1 MTNVLDVQNL
11 KTYFHTEAGIV
22 KAIDGISLHVAKGET
37 LGLVGESGSG
47 KTMTALSVLNI
58 VPNPGKINSGK
69 ILFNNNVISNLDEE
83 QMRKIRGKKI
93 ALIFQDPTSS
103 LHPLYT
109 VGKQIGDILK
119 THDKLNSK
127 EANKRV
133 IELFIEVGIPE
144 PEIRV
149 NQYPHEFSGGMKQRV
164 AIARALALNPE
175 LLFADEPTTN
185 LDVTIQAQV
194 LDLLKHLKKSKQM
207 SLIIITHDMGVVAS
221 ITQRITVLYA
231 GMVAETADT
240 KTLFKNPKHPYT
252 RQLLDAVPR
261 PDVKKRMEPIPGNI
275 PQLISPPT
283 GCRFHPRCKYAEKIC
298 SEKIPVLETVAKN
311 HLVSCH
317 LWKEIKF

>member
-1 MTNVLDVQNL
+1 MANVLDIQNL
-11 KTYFHTEAGIV
+11 KTYFHTEAGVV
-22 KAIDGISLHVAKGET
+22 KAIDGISLHVEKGET

-58 VPNPGKINSGK
+58 VPSPGKVNSGK
-69 ILFNNNVISNLDEE
+69 ILFNNNVISNLDED

-109 VGKQIGDILK
+109 VGKQISDILK
-119 THDKLNSK
+119 THDGLNSK
-127 EANKRV
+127 EAKKRV
-133 IELFIEVGIPE
+133 IELFTEVGIPE

-164 AIARALALNPE
+164 AIARALALDPE

-207 SLIIITHDMGVVAS
+207 SLIIITHDMGVVAN

-231 GMVAETADT
+231 GMVAEIADT

-261 PDVKKRMEPIPGNI
+261 PDVKKRLEPIPGNI

-298 SEKIPVLETVAKN
+298 SEQIPVLENVAKD
-311 HLVSCH
+311 HFVSCH
-317 LWKEIKF
+317 KWKEIKF

>member
-1 MTNVLDVQNL
+1 MTHVLDIQNL
-11 KTYFHTEAGIV
+11 KTYFHTEAGVV
-22 KAIDGISLHVAKGET
+22 KAIDGISLHVEKGET

-58 VPNPGKINSGK
+58 VPSPGKVNSGK

-119 THDKLNSK
+119 THDGLNSK
-127 EANKRV
+127 EAKKRV
-133 IELFIEVGIPE
+133 IQLFTEVGIPE

-231 GMVAETADT
+231 GMVAEIADT

-261 PDVKKRMEPIPGNI
+261 PDVKKRLEPIPGNI

-298 SEKIPVLETVAKN
+298 SEKIPVLENVSEN
-311 HLVSCH
+311 HFVSCH
-317 LWKEIKF
+317 KWKEIKF

>member
-1 MTNVLDVQNL
+1 MTNILDIQNL

-22 KAIDGISLHVAKGET
+22 KAIDGISLHVEKGET

-69 ILFNNNVISNLDEE
+69 ILFNNNVISNLKEE

-127 EANKRV
+127 EAKKRV

-298 SEKIPVLETVAKN
+298 SEKIPVLEPVSKN
-311 HLVSCH
+311 HFVSCH
-317 LWKEIKF
+317 RWKEIKF

>member
-1 MTNVLDVQNL
+1 MTNVLDIQNL
-11 KTYFHTEAGIV
+11 KTYFHTEAGVV
-22 KAIDGISLHVAKGET
+22 KAIDGISLHVKKGET

-58 VPNPGKINSGK
+58 VPSPGKVNSGK
-69 ILFNNNVISNLDEE
+69 ILFNNNVISNLDED

-109 VGKQIGDILK
+109 VGKQISDILR
-119 THDKLNSK
+119 THDGLNSK
-127 EANKRV
+127 EAKKRV
-133 IELFIEVGIPE
+133 IELFTEVGIPE

-164 AIARALALNPE
+164 AIARALALDPE

-207 SLIIITHDMGVVAS
+207 SLIIITHDMGVVAN

-231 GMVAETADT
+231 GMVAEIADT
-240 KTLFKNPKHPYT
+240 KTLFKNSKHPYT

-261 PDVKKRMEPIPGNI
+261 PDVKKRLEPIPGNI

-298 SEKIPVLETVAKN
+298 SEKIPVLENVAKD
-311 HLVSCH
+311 HFVSCH
-317 LWKEIKF
+317 KWKEIKF

>member
-22 KAIDGISLHVAKGET
+22 KAIDGISLHVKKGET

-58 VPNPGKINSGK
+58 VPSPGKINGGK
-69 ILFNNNVISNLDEE
+69 ILFNDNVISNLNEE
-83 QMRKIRGKKI
+83 EMRKIRGKKI

-127 EANKRV
+127 KAKERV

-207 SLIIITHDMGVVAS
+207 SLIIITHDMGVVAD

-231 GMVAETADT
+231 GMVAEIADT

-261 PDVKKRMEPIPGNI
+261 PDVKKRLEPIPGNI

-298 SEKIPVLETVAKN
+298 SEKIPVLETVGKN

-317 LWKEIKF
+317 RWKEIKF

>member
-1 MTNVLDVQNL
+1 LTHVLDIQNL
-11 KTYFHTEAGIV
+11 KTYFHTEAGVV
-22 KAIDGISLHVAKGET
+22 KAIDGISLHVEKGET

-58 VPNPGKINSGK
+58 VPSPGKVNSGK

-119 THDKLNSK
+119 THDGLNSK
-127 EANKRV
+127 EAKKRV
-133 IELFIEVGIPE
+133 IQLFTEVGIPE

-231 GMVAETADT
+231 GMVAEIADT

-261 PDVKKRMEPIPGNI
+261 PDVKKRLEPIPGNI

-298 SEKIPVLETVAKN
+298 SEKIPVLENVSEN
-311 HLVSCH
+311 HFVSCH
-317 LWKEIKF
+317 KWKEIKF

>member
-1 MTNVLDVQNL
+1 LANVLDIQNL
-11 KTYFHTEAGIV
+11 KTYFHTEAGVV
-22 KAIDGISLHVAKGET
+22 KAIDGISLHVEKGET

-58 VPNPGKINSGK
+58 VPSPGKVNSGK
-69 ILFNNNVISNLDEE
+69 ILFNNNVISNLDED

-109 VGKQIGDILK
+109 VGKQISDILK
-119 THDKLNSK
+119 THDGLNSK
-127 EANKRV
+127 EAKKRV
-133 IELFIEVGIPE
+133 IELFTEVGIPE

-164 AIARALALNPE
+164 AIARALALDPE

-207 SLIIITHDMGVVAS
+207 SLIIITHDMGVVAN

-231 GMVAETADT
+231 GMVAEIADT

-261 PDVKKRMEPIPGNI
+261 PDVKKRLEPIPGNI

-298 SEKIPVLETVAKN
+298 SEQIPVLENVAKD
-311 HLVSCH
+311 HFVSCH
-317 LWKEIKF
+317 KWKEIKF

>member
-1 MTNVLDVQNL
+1 LTNILDVQNL

-22 KAIDGISLHVAKGET
+22 KAIDGISLHVEKGET

-58 VPNPGKINSGK
+58 IPSPGKINGGK

-109 VGKQIGDILK
+109 VGKQIADILK
-119 THDKLNSK
+119 THDKLNSNDAK
-127 EANKRV
+127 NRV

-144 PEIRV
+144 PKIRV

-207 SLIIITHDMGVVAS
+207 SLIIITHDMGVVAD

-231 GMVAETADT
+231 GMVAEIANT

-261 PDVKKRMEPIPGNI
+261 PDIKKRLEPIPGNI

-298 SEKIPVLETVAKN
+298 SEKIPALETVSKN

-317 LWKEIKF
+317 LWKKIKF

>member
-1 MTNVLDVQNL
+1 MANVLDIQNL
-11 KTYFHTEAGIV
+11 KTYFHTEAGVV
-22 KAIDGISLHVAKGET
+22 KAIDGISLHVEKGET

-58 VPNPGKINSGK
+58 VPSPGKVNSGK
-69 ILFNNNVISNLDEE
+69 ILFNNNVISNLDED

-109 VGKQIGDILK
+109 VGKQISDILK
-119 THDKLNSK
+119 THDGLNSK
-127 EANKRV
+127 EAKKRV
-133 IELFIEVGIPE
+133 IELFTEVGIPE

-164 AIARALALNPE
+164 AIARALALDPE

-207 SLIIITHDMGVVAS
+207 SLIIITHDMGVVAN

-231 GMVAETADT
+231 GMVAEITDT

-261 PDVKKRMEPIPGNI
+261 PDVKKRLEPIPGNI

-298 SEKIPVLETVAKN
+298 SEQIPVLENVAKD
-311 HLVSCH
+311 HFVSCH
-317 LWKEIKF
+317 KWKEIKF